1 MNGNGKPSVKRISEI
16 TGFSTATV
24 SNALNMKKGVN
35 KETAERIFQVA
46 EEIGYLSASKELR
59 SIRFV
64 LFRRNG
70 AIVDGSTF
78 HPFVI
83 EGVEQEAK
91 ENGLSTLFVQ
101 LDYHAEN
108 YEEQLNKILME
119 ANSGVILLVTEMLEE
134 DFVPFVN
141 CRSPLVLLDGW
152 SSRANFSGVMINNMD
167 SSLHVVDYL
176 VEQGHRKIG
185 YIRGSYRIQA
195 FWSREYGYRQGML
208 NHGLEVRPEWVVTVG
223 TKTETACADMMKWME
238 TKPEL
243 PTAFFVDDDQIAYGI
258 MQALV
263 KNGIRIPEDISIVG
277 FDDLAYSAVSVPALT
292 TIRVHK
298 QEMGRE
304 AVRRLLTCTSG
315 RKERVKV
322 EICTDFIERES
333 VCRIR

>member
-119 ANSGVILLVTEMLEE
+119 AN
-134 DFVPFVN
+134 
-141 CRSPLVLLDGW
+141 
-152 SSRANFSGVMINNMD
+152 SGVMINNMD

>member
-119 ANSGVILLVTEMLEE
+119 ANSGV
-134 DFVPFVN
+134 
-141 CRSPLVLLDGW
+141 
-152 SSRANFSGVMINNMD
+152 MINNMD

-176 VEQGHRKIG
+176 VEQGQRKIG

>member
-46 EEIGYLSASKELR
+46 VEIGYLSASKELR

-119 ANSGVILLVTEMLEE
+119 ANSGV
-134 DFVPFVN
+134 
-141 CRSPLVLLDGW
+141 
-152 SSRANFSGVMINNMD
+152 MINNMD

-176 VEQGHRKIG
+176 VEQGQRKIG

-208 NHGLEVRPEWVVTVG
+208 NHGLEVRPEWVVTEG
-223 TKTETACADMMKWME
+223 TGKSRDM
-238 TKPEL
+238 
-243 PTAFFVDDDQIAYGI
+243 Y
-258 MQALV
+258 
-263 KNGIRIPEDISIVG
+263 
-277 FDDLAYSAVSVPALT
+277 
-292 TIRVHK
+292 
-298 QEMGRE
+298 
-304 AVRRLLTCTSG
+304 
-315 RKERVKV
+315 
-322 EICTDFIERES
+322 
-333 VCRIR
+333 